1 MSLFCSN
8 LTYDVAGDFRRM
20 PTAAPKCPWCA
31 KPMSYVRTAARTDGA
46 QKHRYECKRCIVH
59 YEELHV
65 AGDRPPERARK
76 LDRHQVHTLQ

>member
-1 MSLFCSN
+1 
-8 LTYDVAGDFRRM
+8 
-20 PTAAPKCPWCA
+20 
-31 KPMSYVRTAARTDGA
+31 MSYVRTAERADGA

-65 AGDRPPERARK
+65 AGERLPERARK